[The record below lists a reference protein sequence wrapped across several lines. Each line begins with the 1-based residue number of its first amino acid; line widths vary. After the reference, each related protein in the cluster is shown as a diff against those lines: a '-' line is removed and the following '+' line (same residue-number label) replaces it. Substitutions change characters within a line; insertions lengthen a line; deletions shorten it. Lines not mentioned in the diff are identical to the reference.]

1 VAGRNTWARI
11 EALQSSA
18 KWLGEY
24 REALA
29 RFVSGE
35 RDVEFPIG
43 TWWMRARL
51 GCPVAGAA
59 AIG

>member
-1 VAGRNTWARI
+1 
-11 EALQSSA
+11 
-18 KWLGEY
+18 LGEY
-24 REALA
+24 RDALA